1 MWAKALKERRNDNHH
16 PISFAEQGVQMINCS
31 ASSRLGFIRLDTHR
45 PVVCAEQLRTF
56 SALAGF

>member
-1 MWAKALKERRNDNHH
+1 MWTKALKERRNNNRNL
-16 PISFAEQGVQMINCS
+16 ISFAAPDVPLINCS

-56 SALAGF
+56 SAFV